1 MASTHSLLVIK
12 VSPRGERSGSR
23 KLANEYIA
31 SWKAAHPGATVNTR
45 DLGVRPPPAV
55 SEAWIEGA
63 FQPPSQRSPEAS
75 AAIKVSDEYI
85 DELLAA
91 GELVIATPVYNFGIP
106 AALKLWIDQIVR
118 IGRTFS
124 MEEDGAKGLAGRRR
138 LNVLVSSGWDL
149 RPDQPMAPMNFV
161 EPYLRGIFH
170 FIGVTK
176 VEFVYAYNQVGDESE
191 AILTQALAA
200 IRALAAA

>member
-1 MASTHSLLVIK
+1 MACTHSLLVIK
-12 VSPRGERSGSR
+12 VSPRSECSGSR
-23 KLANEYIA
+23 KLADEFIT
-31 SWKAAHPGATVNTR
+31 SWKAAHPGADVKTR

-75 AAIKVSDEYI
+75 AAIRVSDEYI

-91 GELVIATPVYNFGIP
+91 GEVVIATPVHNFGIP

-124 MEEDGAKGLAGRRR
+124 MAEGGAKGLAGGRG
-138 LNVLVSSGWDL
+138 LKALVTSGWDL
-149 RPDQPMAPMNFV
+149 RPGQPMEAMNFV

-170 FIGVTK
+170 FIGITK
-176 VEFVYAYNQVGDESE
+176 VEIIYAYNQARENHE
-191 AILTQALAA
+191 AIFTQALTAV
-200 IRALAAA
+200 RALAAV